1 MSDTEKKIPYEEK
14 IVSKLLR
21 LKLTVATAESCTGG
35 LLAGRIVNVA
45 GASDVFGTGFIT
57 YSNEAKKKY
66 LKVSGKVLKKYGAVS
81 AKCAKQMA
89 EGVAKAAGA
98 DVGIATTGIAGPG
111 GGTDEKPVGLVYIAC
126 TVCGRTKVKECR
138 FEGDRQEVRRQSVEK
153 ALKMLNKCLS
163 KMSTAA
169 GDEL

>member
-1 MSDTEKKIPYEEK
+1 MESLADNKTEKQPYEEK
-14 IVSKLLR
+14 AVAKLSQ

-45 GASDVFGTGFIT
+45 GASDVFETGFIT
-57 YSNEAKKKY
+57 YSNDAKKKY
-66 LKVSGKVLKKYGAVS
+66 LKVSGKVLKKFGAVS

-89 EGVAKAAGA
+89 EGAARAAGA

-126 TVCGRTKVKECR
+126 SVCGKTKVKECR
-138 FEGDRQEVRRQSVEK
+138 FDGNRQEVRQQSVEK

-163 KMSTAA
+163 KI
-169 GDEL
+169 DR